1 MAAAGTRRLLA
12 DIDAGRDRITAV
24 ELAQRIK
31 EGERLHVVDLRG
43 RDDYERFHIPSAVH
57 ATLDALG
64 HAPLPRSAPIVLYAG
79 DGTGAARGWMLLRL
93 RGYRQVAYL
102 RDGLYEWIVRVHEPA
117 LALDATPAER
127 EEFERLAA
135 LSRYFGGQ
143 PRLDV
148 PRAEMPAG
156 AWTAGA
162 DANAR
167 PSMATSLLVAA
178 IRRRGC

>member
-1 MAAAGTRRLLA
+1 M
-12 DIDAGRDRITAV
+12 
-24 ELAQRIK
+24 
-31 EGERLHVVDLRG
+31 
-43 RDDYERFHIPSAVH
+43 
-57 ATLDALG
+57 TLDALG
-64 HAPLPRSAPIVLYAG
+64 HTPLPRSVPIVLYAA
-79 DGTGAARGWMLLRL
+79 DGAGAARGWMLLRL

-102 RDGLYEWIVRVHEPA
+102 REGLYEWIVRVHEPA
-117 LALDATPAER
+117 LAIDATPAER

-162 DANAR
+162 LEGSR
-167 PSMATSLLVAA
+167 PSVATSLLVAA